1 MNIIIIELEE
11 RGNISENVKNSRVYY
26 QFQELLSELRK
37 KELPHRII
45 EIVNQDI
52 EEINSAPLSNYELK
66 VFIKQKQTKILKL
79 IEKELNIVPQNH
91 YQNMWVGLG
100 MCVFGLPLGVVYGLF
115 MSNMAMLG
123 LGLPVG
129 LAIGVLLGAYLDKK
143 AAKEGRQLDIK
154 I

>member
-11 RGNISENVKNSRVYY
+11 RENISENVKNSRVYC

-37 KELPHRII
+37 KELPHRIT

-79 IEKELNIVPQNH
+79 IEKELNIVPQNY
-91 YQNMWVGLG
+91 YQNMWIGLG

-115 MSNMAMLG
+115 ISNMAMLG

>member
-129 LAIGVLLGAYLDKK
+129 LAIGILLGAYLDKK

>member
-115 MSNMAMLG
+115 ISNMAMLG

>member
-26 QFQELLSELRK
+26 QFQELLSELRQ
-37 KELPHRII
+37 KELPHRVV

-115 MSNMAMLG
+115 ISNMSMLG